1 MIITTSWDDGY
12 PADLRIAE
20 MLSKRGLCGTLKLTR
35 FGGHLTIGDAGP
47 QEGCPHAQIETALP
61 AGVPS

>member
-1 MIITTSWDDGY
+1 M
-12 PADLRIAE
+12 
-20 MLSKRGLCGTLKLTR
+20 KLTR